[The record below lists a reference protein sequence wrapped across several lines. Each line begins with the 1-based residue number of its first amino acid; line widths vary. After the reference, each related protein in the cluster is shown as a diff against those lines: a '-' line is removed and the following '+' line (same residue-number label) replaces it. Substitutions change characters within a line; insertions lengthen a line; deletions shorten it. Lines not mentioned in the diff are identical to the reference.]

1 MFGDF
6 ITLCADQIIN
16 GASKFKS
23 LEKNKKLGNLMIRC
37 PMGGYRGYGP
47 THSQSLETMFLNI
60 PNISILSPNVF
71 SNPYE
76 VYKNA
81 INNNN
86 ISIIIEHKISY
97 SKIINLGKFDSFNT
111 KIINNKNNEK
121 ITILEKKSD
130 YTIVTYGYVVE
141 IALDIIKEI
150 FVEKELVGEVICIK
164 QLKPMDLLIL
174 NEINTNKI
182 ITIEEGIVDYG
193 WGRIISSYIYNMKK
207 GSVNILNLGSK
218 NDIIPSS
225 LDKELNHLPTKNNL
239 KPRVLEFLK
248 N

>member
-1 MFGDF
+1 
-6 ITLCADQIIN
+6 
-16 GASKFKS
+16 
-23 LEKNKKLGNLMIRC
+23 
-37 PMGGYRGYGP
+37 
-47 THSQSLETMFLNI
+47 
-60 PNISILSPNVF
+60 
-71 SNPYE
+71 
-76 VYKNA
+76 
-81 INNNN
+81 
-86 ISIIIEHKISY
+86 
-97 SKIINLGKFDSFNT
+97 
-111 KIINNKNNEK
+111 
-121 ITILEKKSD
+121 
-130 YTIVTYGYVVE
+130 
-141 IALDIIKEI
+141 
-150 FVEKELVGEVICIK
+150 
-164 QLKPMDLLIL
+164 MDLLIL